1 MPDAGVG
8 PMLIV
13 IGLWTFLRVMLCGSA
28 TIALE
33 NLALRHQL
41 AVSSPDHRQVA
52 AQPALDPLG
61 TDHPANR

>member
-13 IGLWTFLRVMLCGSA
+13 IGLWTFLRVMFCGSA

-33 NLALRHQL
+33 NL
-41 AVSSPDHRQVA
+41 DNMEG
-52 AQPALDPLG
+52 PA
-61 TDHPANR
+61 